1 MTDLLVQFVCGNAG
15 ERAEEFQ
22 RHLTDHKIMKARVQ
36 PETKGSE
43 IWLTFPNVQSS
54 TIERIIREA
63 HPWCLDRALGLM
75 RSSSEGEASQATVL
89 LIADLARVVE

>member
-1 MTDLLVQFVCGNAG
+1 MADLIIQFACGNA
-15 ERAEEFQ
+15 EVRAEEFQ
-22 RHLTDHKIMKARVQ
+22 HHLINRKIMEASVQ

-43 IWLTFPNVQSS
+43 IWLSFPNVQNS
-54 TIERIIREA
+54 TIERVIREA

-75 RSSSEGEASQATVL
+75 RSSSEGGPSQATVL